1 MRSIRALWVDLDD
14 TVFDHTYCVCR
25 GLDAIRE
32 KYPAFG
38 KSSTEELAVLYNHAL
53 NHVYA
58 DYLRREIS
66 FQEMRRRKL
75 KFLYAS
81 LEIQG
86 GEGPALDE
94 FHSIYDAAYRIHRRA
109 IPGSVEI
116 LKRFADSG
124 MSLAILTNGDQDIQE
139 EKLRV
144 IGLEWAAPHLLTA
157 QRAGTAKPHPQFYK
171 WALEQTGHDPGN
183 VLMVGDSLEN
193 DVEAALRCGL
203 NAVLYAPGAAQPTI
217 STRYGVAPVINRWAS
232 LLELMGDTRTHDA
245 TCGKPG

>member
-1 MRSIRALWVDLDD
+1 MRNFKALWFDLDD

-38 KSSTEELAVLYNHAL
+38 KSSTEELAVLYNRAL

-81 LEIQG
+81 LEIQHADV
-86 GEGPALDE
+86 PPLDE

-109 IPGSVEI
+109 TPGSVEV
-116 LKRFADSG
+116 LKRLADSG
-124 MSLAILTNGDQDIQE
+124 KSLAILTNGDQDIQE
-139 EKLRV
+139 EKLRI
-144 IGLEWAAPHLLTA
+144 IGLQWMVPHLFTA
-157 QRAGTAKPHPQFYK
+157 QRAGTAKPHSQFYE
-171 WALEQTGHDPGN
+171 WALEQTGHDAEN
-183 VLMVGDSLEN
+183 VLMIGDSLEN

-203 NAVLYAPGAAQPTI
+203 NAFLYAPRATQATVV
-217 STRYGVAPVINRWAS
+217 TRYGVAPVVNEWSR
-232 LLELMGDTRTHDA
+232 LLDLAGDTGAHNA
-245 TCGKPG
+245 VCGKPS